1 MGFAGWT
8 DGIQIVTGSFV
19 NGGTVGLLDVCN
31 GLSISVKFDLQVMP
45 GLTLRLESL
54 HHMPSHRWILFAY
67 T

>member
-31 GLSISVKFDLQVMP
+31 GLSI
-45 GLTLRLESL
+45 
-54 HHMPSHRWILFAY
+54 
-67 T
+67 